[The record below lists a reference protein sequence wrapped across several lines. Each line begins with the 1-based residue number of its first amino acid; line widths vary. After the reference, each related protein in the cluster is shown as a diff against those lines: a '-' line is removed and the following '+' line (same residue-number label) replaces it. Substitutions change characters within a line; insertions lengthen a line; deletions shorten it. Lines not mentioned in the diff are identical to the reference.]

1 MGHHEEEKRILED
14 QNIEE
19 KHAYQVGQ
27 DYWVIKEDHDH
38 HHEEMCGSRSIES
51 SLENSM
57 NSMESSS
64 SSDLVEDASSAST
77 SCSSSPSNGPLY
89 ELSDL
94 MIHLPMRRGLSKYYQ
109 GKAQSFTSLASVKS
123 LEDLAKKVAPYRRKI
138 KPCKS
143 YGGGLDGGH
152 KSFTTTPKAIIS
164 KKASSRGGSFLY
176 SISKRGKL
184 LG

>member
-64 SSDLVEDASSAST
+64 SSDLVEEASSAST

-89 ELSDL
+89 ELL
-94 MIHLPMRRGLSKYYQ
+94 
-109 GKAQSFTSLASVKS
+109 T
-123 LEDLAKKVAPYRRKI
+123 
-138 KPCKS
+138 
-143 YGGGLDGGH
+143 
-152 KSFTTTPKAIIS
+152 
-164 KKASSRGGSFLY
+164 
-176 SISKRGKL
+176 
-184 LG
+184 

>member
-1 MGHHEEEKRILED
+1 MGHHEEEKRIFED

-27 DYWVIKEDHDH
+27 DYWVIKEDHHH
-38 HHEEMCGSRSIES
+38 HHEESSRSIES

-57 NSMESSS
+57 NSIESSS

-94 MIHLPMRRGLSKYYQ
+94 MIHLPMR
-109 GKAQSFTSLASVKS
+109 
-123 LEDLAKKVAPYRRKI
+123 
-138 KPCKS
+138 
-143 YGGGLDGGH
+143 
-152 KSFTTTPKAIIS
+152 
-164 KKASSRGGSFLY
+164 
-176 SISKRGKL
+176 
-184 LG
+184 

>member
-1 MGHHEEEKRILED
+1 MPASFFLLSHFLSLSW
-14 QNIEE
+14 
-19 KHAYQVGQ
+19 
-27 DYWVIKEDHDH
+27 WVLVLIVV
-38 HHEEMCGSRSIES
+38 
-51 SLENSM
+51 
-57 NSMESSS
+57 SSS
-64 SSDLVEDASSAST
+64 YV
-77 SCSSSPSNGPLY
+77 C
-89 ELSDL
+89 
-94 MIHLPMRRGLSKYYQ
+94 RRGLSKYYQ

-123 LEDLAKKVAPYRRKI
+123 IEDLAKKVAPYRRKI

-152 KSFTTTPKAIIS
+152 KSYTTTPKAIIS